1 MVAMLAAAIGAVV
14 GIGGLIGMG
23 LNYVTAV
30 VAPIQRDIV
39 ALRSDLDKNAVAD
52 ERSIE
57 NRVEITAKIAAVEM
71 QFKEI
76 ETQFKNLNERTQ
88 RMDDMEKNDIKTL
101 DARLQGEIAVVRK
114 LLDDIS
120 EVSVRQ
126 RKISSK

>member
-126 RKISSK
+126 RRISSK